1 MALRCR
7 DIPELAGLESI
18 RLRAG
23 HCGGDNEV
31 RWPYLAENRSFR
43 PWVKGGELVF
53 VTGIG
58 RQRNPDNLAECL
70 YEGKGCGISG
80 LVVLTGDAYIGQ
92 LPRVLN
98 QLADELA
105 LPLFEQPY
113 SLPMVEV
120 TEIISRAVV
129 SSERIDSRPRGDSL
143 AESLVSLAGSREVEA
158 TIRRC
163 LPGVDNLLPESAD
176 ILGAWLA
183 HRGNQCAMAEA
194 LGCHRNTIRNRMHRL
209 AGELPGDRDVAE
221 TFKDLILAHLLTQQS
236 GPADVYKET

>member
-1 MALRCR
+1 MVLRCR

-18 RLRAG
+18 TLRGG

-58 RQRNPDNLAECL
+58 RQRNPENLAECL
-70 YEGKGCGISG
+70 YEGKECGISG

-129 SSERIDSRPRGDSL
+129 TSERLGSRARAGSL
-143 AESLVSLAGSREVEA
+143 AESLVSLAGSREVESM
-158 TIRRC
+158 IQRC
-163 LPGVDNLLPESAD
+163 LPGVGNLLAESSD
-176 ILGAWLA
+176 ILGAWLT

-194 LGCHRNTIRNRMHRL
+194 LGCHRNTVRNRMHRL
-209 AGELPGDRDVAE
+209 TGELPADKGVTED
-221 TFKDLILAHLLTQQS
+221 FKNLLLAHLLTQQS
-236 GPADVYKET
+236 GLAEIHEDM